1 MSDKRRLM
9 CPLCQ
14 NTNFERQ
21 EGKMDSKWGFTAHKI
36 TLMICRNCR
45 FIMSFSKGRS
55 IWDFD

>member
-1 MSDKRRLM
+1 MSGPRLT

-14 NTNFERQ
+14 GTSFHKE
-21 EGKMDSKWGFTAHKI
+21 EGKMDSKWGLTAHKI
-36 TLMICRNCR
+36 TLMVCNQCM